1 MPKRPTLLLTLV
13 LSLFPVPSAVAFAQ
27 APPVP
32 LPRPQTAPRAEPSDI
47 PVPDEKPASPKSE
60 APSMPRAEPQEPK
73 GLKKAAPTPD
83 FIGPPAPTKSTESAL
98 PPKPERLLIEAEDPA
113 AHAQCLKDLTALGT
127 VFETTGAIDDGDGCG
142 IRQPITVREILSG
155 IAVAP
160 SATLRCETAL
170 SLARFMQEMI
180 VPAVRVALADKG
192 ELKAIHQAS
201 AYVCR
206 NRNSAETGKIS
217 EHARGNAIDIAALEF
232 ENGMVPMVIA
242 AEDDGTL
249 AAAFQRSVNASAC
262 LFFTTVLSPGS
273 DAAHQD
279 HLHLDVMTRKDGYRF
294 CR

>member
-13 LSLFPVPSAVAFAQ
+13 LSLFPTPSAIWAQ
-27 APPVP
+27 NPPVP
-32 LPRPQTAPRAEPSDI
+32 LPRPHTAPPAEPSEV
-47 PVPDEKPASPKSE
+47 PVPDEKPAPPKSE
-60 APSMPRAEPQEPK
+60 APSQPQAEPQEPK
-73 GLKKAAPTPD
+73 DPEEAAPPPE
-83 FIGPPAPTKSTESAL
+83 FIGPPAPTKSAESTL
-98 PPKPERLLIEAEDPA
+98 PPKPETLPIETEDPA

-127 VFETTGAIDDGDGCG
+127 VFEAEEAIDDGDGCG

-155 IAVAP
+155 IALAP

-170 SLARFMQEMI
+170 SLARFTREMI
-180 VPAVRVALADKG
+180 LPAARIALAEKG

-232 ENGMVPMVIA
+232 EGGMVPMVIA
-242 AEDDGTL
+242 AHDGTL

>member
-1 MPKRPTLLLTLV
+1 MPKRSTLLLTLV

-32 LPRPQTAPRAEPSDI
+32 LPRPQTAPQAEPSDV
-47 PVPDEKPASPKSE
+47 PVPDEKPAPPKSE
-60 APSMPRAEPQEPK
+60 APAKPPAEPQKPK
-73 GLKKAAPTPD
+73 GPEEAAPSPD
-83 FIGPPAPTKSTESAL
+83 FIGPPAPTKGAESAL
-98 PPKPERLLIEAEDPA
+98 PPKPETLAIETEDPA
-113 AHAQCLKDLTALGT
+113 EHAQCLKDLAALGT

-142 IRQPITVREILSG
+142 IRQPITVREILPG
-155 IAVAP
+155 IALNP
-160 SATLRCETAL
+160 EATFRCETAL
-170 SLARFMQEMI
+170 NLARLTRAMI
-180 VPAVRVALADKG
+180 VPAARIALAEKG

-206 NRNSAETGKIS
+206 NRNSAQTGKIS
-217 EHARGNAIDIAALEF
+217 EHARGKAIDIAALEF